1 MQSSQLVRRSPLPRR
16 EPSRTA
22 SFFLAGASG
31 AALLTASAAPS
42 PLYPVYQQLWG
53 FSALTLTVIFAVYV
67 FALMASLITVGSIS
81 DRVGRRPL
89 AIGAMVLLAIS
100 MLLFV
105 FAGSVGG
112 LLAARIVQ
120 GIAVGAATGAI
131 SAMIIDL
138 QPHAQGG
145 SMVSSAAPA
154 VGMAVGAVLAGVLVD
169 YAPWPRYLVYWVL
182 AALYLVLAVL
192 LARLPREQRQATDER
207 SLLRALR
214 PSVGLPP
221 EIRGGFLAVVPAMC
235 ATWAL
240 GGLYL
245 SLGSSIVA
253 RVLGVH
259 SHAVAGLVL
268 GAFFGSGAIGGALSG
283 RLPERLR
290 ERLGLT
296 GLGVGV
302 LITLIAALL
311 PSTPLYLIGSIVAG
325 AGFGVTFRA
334 VIAEVAALTPAA
346 QRGRVFATMY
356 LLSYTAFS
364 VPALIAGVLTGVVGL
379 RTTTIGYVSLDAL
392 LVATAVII
400 STVRSRRAAA
410 VVPAAPDAMLAP
422 CGRVAD

>member
-1 MQSSQLVRRSPLPRR
+1 MRSSQLVRQS
-16 EPSRTA
+16 SRTA
-22 SFFLAGASG
+22 SFFLAGGSG

-42 PLYPVYQQLWG
+42 PLYPVYQRLWG

-138 QPHAQGG
+138 QPHARAG

-154 VGMAVGAVLAGVLVD
+154 IGMAVGAMAAGVLVD
-169 YAPWPRYLVYWVL
+169 YAPWPRYLVYWLL
-182 AALYLVLAVL
+182 AGLYLVLAIL
-192 LARLPREQRQATDER
+192 LARLPQEQRR
-207 SLLRALR
+207 SADGRSVFRALR
-214 PSVGLPP
+214 PSVGLPA
-221 EIRGGFLAVVPAMC
+221 EIRAGFLAVVPAMA

-245 SLGSSIVA
+245 SLGTSIVA

-290 ERLGLT
+290 ERVGLT
-296 GLGVGV
+296 GLGIGV

-311 PSTPLYLIGSIVAG
+311 PSTPLYVLGSVVAG
-325 AGFGVTFRA
+325 AGFGATFRA
-334 VIAEVAALTPAA
+334 VIAEVAALTPAL

-364 VPALIAGVLTGVVGL
+364 VPALVAGLLTGVVGL
-379 RTTTIGYVSLDAL
+379 RDTTIGYVALDAL
-392 LVATAVII
+392 LVAAAMII
-400 STVRSRRAAA
+400 SLVRARRAMRLAA
-410 VVPAAPDAMLAP
+410 TAPAAIPGLAP
-422 CGRVAD
+422 CGRTTS

>member
-1 MQSSQLVRRSPLPRR
+1 MQSPLVVRRLGRA
-16 EPSRTA
+16 T
-22 SFFLAGASG
+22 SFGIAGAAG
-31 AALLTASAAPS
+31 AALLAASAAPS
-42 PLYPVYQQLWG
+42 PLYPVYQKLWG

-67 FALMASLITVGSIS
+67 FALMASLVTVGSIS

-100 MLLFV
+100 MVLFV
-105 FAGSVGG
+105 LAGSVDG
-112 LLAARIVQ
+112 LLIARIVQ

-138 QPHAQGG
+138 QPHARAG

-154 VGMAVGAVLAGVLVD
+154 IGMAVGAVAAGVLVD
-169 YAPWPRYLVYWVL
+169 YAPWPRYLVYWLL
-182 AALYLVLAVL
+182 AAVYLVLAIL
-192 LARLPREQRQATDER
+192 LARLPREHVRTDDGG

-214 PSVGLPP
+214 PSVGLPA

-259 SHAVAGLVL
+259 GHAVAGLVL
-268 GAFFGSGAIGGALSG
+268 GVFFASGAIAGAFSH

-290 ERLGLT
+290 ERVGLI
-296 GLGVGV
+296 GLGGGV

-311 PSTPLYLIGSIVAG
+311 PSTPIYLVGSMIAG

-334 VIAEVAALTPAA
+334 AIAEVATMTPAEH
-346 QRGRVFATMY
+346 RGRVFATMY
-356 LLSYTAFS
+356 LISYTAFS
-364 VPALIAGVLTGVVGL
+364 VPALVAGVLTGIVGL

-392 LVATAVII
+392 LVASALIIAAV
-400 STVRSRRAAA
+400 RRRRAVPVA
-410 VVPAAPDAMLAP
+410 VAMLSQRQLAA
-422 CGRVAD
+422 CDKDADL